1 MIITMYRIFIALFPR
16 SKAALSALYTRTHL
30 FRVSIRFIFIQ
41 EHADITHTHGGQNVS
56 TLSKPPMVSTL
67 RERCAETEI

>member
-1 MIITMYRIFIALFPR
+1 MYHIFIALFPR
-16 SKAALSALYTRTHL
+16 SKAGLSALYARTHL
-30 FRVSIRFIFIQ
+30 FRVSIRFTSIQ
-41 EHADITHTHGGQNVS
+41 AHAHITHPHGGRNVS